1 MFEPLW
7 TRTASQTKWISYC
20 YLSIRSWLDYLVTRI
35 KTCFHFLCFFFTAI
49 KTEWPVLCSI
59 NPLLSW
65 EHWWSFHVRS
75 FRKYRTQHSLFYC
88 RYTILYSN
96 FGLVELSDWP
106 TDRPPTDPRT
116 HQLTDWLR
124 DPPSDWPV
132 DRQGRQT
139 QRQLTDRQRLPDW
152 LMAHCYG
159 EWSTY
164 FGIFN
169 LKCGIHY
176 NLVMFLWQKLH
187 EGEDF
192 YREKLPRLCQSP
204 RWD

>member
-1 MFEPLW
+1 MF
-7 TRTASQTKWISYC
+7 
-20 YLSIRSWLDYLVTRI
+20 
-35 KTCFHFLCFFFTAI
+35 FFFTAI

-75 FRKYRTQHSLFYC
+75 FRKYRTQHSLFC
-88 RYTILYSN
+88 RRYTILYSN
-96 FGLVELSDWP
+96 FGSVELSDWL
-106 TDRPPTDPRT
+106 TERP
-116 HQLTDWLR
+116 TDWLR

-139 QRQLTDRQRLPDW
+139 ERQLTDRQRLPDW
-152 LMAHCYG
+152 LMAHCNV
-159 EWSTY
+159 EWSTH
-164 FGIFN
+164 FGISSP
-169 LKCGIHY
+169 KCGTHY
-176 NLVMFLWQKLH
+176 NIVMFLWQKLH

-192 YREKLPRLCQSP
+192 YCEKSSRLCQSP